1 MKAVLAALDMA
12 KEADRLG
19 DQLEARFGR
28 RLTFGTGIHTG
39 PAVVG
44 NVGAPDRMDY
54 TAIGD
59 TVNTASRLESN
70 APGERFTYPQL
81 LQMRWR
87 EGLMQRP

>member
-39 PAVVG
+39 PAAVS
-44 NVGAPDRMDY
+44 Y
-54 TAIGD
+54 THLDVYKRQG
-59 TVNTASRLESN
+59 
-70 APGERFTYPQL
+70 
-81 LQMRWR
+81 
-87 EGLMQRP
+87 